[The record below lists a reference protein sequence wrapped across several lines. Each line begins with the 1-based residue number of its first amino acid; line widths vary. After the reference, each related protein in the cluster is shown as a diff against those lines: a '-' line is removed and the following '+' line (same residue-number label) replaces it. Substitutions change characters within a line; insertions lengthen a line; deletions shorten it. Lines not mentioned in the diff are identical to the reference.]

1 MGEQFLKKHG
11 DRLKSRGDCS
21 AKALA
26 KPTLLSRKP
35 EIMATD
41 FSVTPTAG
49 VTLTPGEHVHLENGA
64 SDVRVIR
71 GNRQVATV
79 DNPGPFREAIAA
91 RGVAAAVVHEC
102 SAFGGASIR
111 IREEESHAP

>member
-1 MGEQFLKKHG
+1 MGENFLKKIG
-11 DRLKSRGDCS
+11 DGLKSRGDRS

-26 KPTLLSRKP
+26 KPTLLSQKQ

-41 FSVTPTAG
+41 FAVTPTDGA
-49 VTLTPGEHVHLENGA
+49 TLTPGERVHVEHSP

-79 DNPGPFREAIAA
+79 DNPGPFREVLAA
-91 RGVAAAVVHEC
+91 RGVAAAVVQEC

-111 IREEESHAP
+111 IREEHPYAP

>member
-1 MGEQFLKKHG
+1 LGEHFLKKLG
-11 DRLKSRGDCS
+11 DGLKSRGDRS

-26 KPTLLSRKP
+26 KPTLLSQKA

-41 FSVTPTAG
+41 FAITPTAG
-49 VTLTPGEHVHLENGA
+49 ATLTPGEHLHVEHSP

-79 DNPGPFREAIAA
+79 DNPGLFREVLAA
-91 RGVAAAVVHEC
+91 RGVAAAVVQEC

-111 IREEESHAP
+111 IREEQSHAP

>member
-1 MGEQFLKKHG
+1 MGEQFLRKLADG
-11 DRLKSRGDCS
+11 FKSRGDRS

-26 KPTLLSRKP
+26 APTLLSSKP

-41 FSVTPTAG
+41 FAVTPTAG
-49 VTLTPGEHVHLENGA
+49 VTLTPGEHLHLENGP
-64 SDVRVIR
+64 SDVRLIR
-71 GNRQVATV
+71 GNRPVATV
-79 DNPGPFREAIAA
+79 NNPGPLRDEIAS

-111 IREEESHAP
+111 IREEEPHAP